1 VRVRRALGPFA
12 VAALALA
19 CTQGGPGLPSETHA
33 PTRSPAVTPAPGPIR
48 GERLLVLMDDGNVAV
63 VGADGGGLRRLT
75 EYASN
80 GVTVEV
86 RHPVWSPDGRS
97 VAWSELEIGDQGARS
112 RIVSSG
118 PDGSRRTEFPV
129 DTGAFFLQ
137 WDPTSSRIAYLGNF
151 QGSVGMG
158 VAGRAPI
165 GSPVATTLGVGRPFY
180 LSWAPGGLE
189 LLVHV
194 GDETLGRLDLEGE
207 LRDIGDT
214 PGIFQAP
221 VWLADG
227 RMFYAT
233 AQRDRQA
240 LVVRDG
246 DRLRELVEFEGAIEF
261 VVDPRG
267 ERIAYR
273 VDAGGGPGG
282 VEVVDTETAR
292 SQVVSDPPTFA
303 FQWSPDGERLLLLT
317 QDEDGEAGAHRWLVW
332 DGEVA
337 RPVGPAFVP
346 SPAFL
351 RDYVPFYGQF
361 AQAMTPWSPDGGAF
375 AFAGLIGDRAGI
387 WVQDLRAADPA
398 FVLEGGSVVAWSPTP
413 TCRPSV
419 DCASVLSET
428 TVFDAA
434 GGMPFFEQLVT
445 RFYEGVAGDPVL
457 RPLYPDDLA
466 PSTRHLTL
474 FLAQYWGGPTTYDE
488 ERGHPRLRMRHA
500 PFAVGPAERD
510 RWLVHM
516 RAAVATMT
524 PPEPV
529 ERALLDYFEMA
540 AEAMRNR
547 D

>member
-1 VRVRRALGPFA
+1 M
-12 VAALALA
+12 AALTVA
-19 CTQGGPGLPSETHA
+19 CTQGGSAESPGTPPPS
-33 PTRSPAVTPAPGPIR
+33 RSPSVTPDLGSIR
-48 GERLLVLMDDGNVAV
+48 AERLLVLMDDGNVV
-63 VGADGGGLRRLT
+63 VVRADGGDPHRLT
-75 EYASN
+75 EFDSDA
-80 GVTVEV
+80 VTVEV

-97 VAWSELEIGDQGARS
+97 VAWAELEIGDQGARP
-112 RIVSSG
+112 RIVSTD

-165 GSPVATTLGVGRPFY
+165 GDPVATTLGVGRPFY

-194 GDETLGRLDLEGE
+194 GDATLGRLDLQGE
-207 LRDIGDT
+207 LRDLGDA

-233 AQRDRQA
+233 AERDRQT

-246 DRLRELVEFEGAIEF
+246 HRLRELVEFHGAIEF

-273 VDAGGGPGG
+273 VDDRTGPGG
-282 VEVVDTETAR
+282 VEVVDTTTAR
-292 SQVVSDPPTFA
+292 SQVVSASPTFA
-303 FQWSPDGERLLLLT
+303 FQWSPDGDRLLLLIP
-317 QDEDGEAGAHRWLVW
+317 DEDGDTGAHRWMVW
-332 DGEVA
+332 NGDVA

-346 SPAFL
+346 SPSFL

-375 AFAGLIGDRAGI
+375 AFAGRIGDRAGV
-387 WVQDLRAADPA
+387 WVQDLRAADPT
-398 FVLEGGSVVAWSPTP
+398 FVLDGGSVVAWSPTP

-434 GGMPFFEQLVT
+434 GGMPFFEQLVG

-466 PSTRHLTL
+466 PSTRNLTL

-516 RAAVATMT
+516 RAAVATMA
-524 PPEPV
+524 PPEPI
-529 ERALLDYFEMA
+529 ERALVDYFEMA